1 MKKNKKIII
10 LLILVCLLSGCTKTL
25 KDKDKKAVVNEKT
38 GQNLTE
44 NILCRPT
51 EKESIKLYEENGI
64 DLDKIFLTCL
74 FNLFRLT
81 ALQVCLETDIP
92 NLYLFK
98 SLGL

>member
-44 NILCRPT
+44 NIFVFPALMLRP
-51 EKESIKLYEENGI
+51 L
-64 DLDKIFLTCL
+64 
-74 FNLFRLT
+74 
-81 ALQVCLETDIP
+81 
-92 NLYLFK
+92 
-98 SLGL
+98 SLSFAFFCEGGHLSRIL